1 MTGMNQPNTA
11 DSHDSDERQEAPSSA
26 VLRAAGR
33 VSAWVRDSRLYEWLT
48 AEPEPEVI
56 VIDLRET
63 YTVGPF
69 IRLLDTVVDRLQP
82 HWEESTPKRLIDAAV
97 RVGERVAETRVGG
110 LALELLAP
118 PEPPEQERG
127 ADGGDEPDETNDTT
141 DGDDPSAP
149 PRWRT
154 AAERRDQK

>member
-1 MTGMNQPNTA
+1 MTGTNQPSDTGDYDGA
-11 DSHDSDERQEAPSSA
+11 RRDSSGSA
-26 VLRAAGR
+26 VLGAIKR
-33 VSAWVRDSRLYEWLT
+33 VPAWVRGSRLYEWLT

-69 IRLLDTVVDRLQP
+69 IRLLDAVVDRLQP
-82 HWEESTPKRLIDAAV
+82 YWEESTPKRLLDAAV
-97 RVGERVAETRVGG
+97 RAGERAAETRVGG

-118 PEPPEQERG
+118 PEPPEREQR
-127 ADGGDEPDETNDTT
+127 ANGGDEPDETNDTT

-154 AAERRDQK
+154 AAERRDQR